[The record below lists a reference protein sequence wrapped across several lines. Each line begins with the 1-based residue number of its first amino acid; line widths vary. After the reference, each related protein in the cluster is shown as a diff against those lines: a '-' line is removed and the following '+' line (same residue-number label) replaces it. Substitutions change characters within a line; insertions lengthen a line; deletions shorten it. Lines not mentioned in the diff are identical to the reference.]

1 MSGPLP
7 LSERLLLIAERDA
20 RIAPTTPHPRPHPS
34 LPEVLAPGSN
44 VAYVSKAEN
53 DRLVRQALAL
63 GLGQFRV
70 SEHDHRLA
78 VEREMRRRP

>member
-7 LSERLLLIAERDA
+7 LSERLLLIAELDA
-20 RIAPTTPHPRPHPS
+20 RIAPTTNPRPHPS
-34 LPEVLAPGSN
+34 LPEALAPGSN

-53 DRLVRQALAL
+53 DRLVSQALAL

>member
-7 LSERLLLIAERDA
+7 LSERLLLIAELDA
-20 RIAPTTPHPRPHPS
+20 RTAPTTNPRPHPS

-53 DRLVRQALAL
+53 DRLVSQAIAM
-63 GLGQFRV
+63 GLGRFQVR
-70 SEHDHRLA
+70 
-78 VEREMRRRP
+78 

>member
-1 MSGPLP
+1 MSQPLP
-7 LSERLLLIAERDA
+7 LSERLLLIAELDA
-20 RIAPTTPHPRPHPS
+20 RIAPTTHPRPHPS

-53 DRLVRQALAL
+53 DRLVSQALAL

-78 VEREMRRRP
+78 VERELRRRP

>member
-7 LSERLLLIAERDA
+7 LSERMLLIAELDA
-20 RIAPTTPHPRPHPS
+20 RIAPTTPHPRPHPI

-53 DRLVRQALAL
+53 DRLVSQAIAM
-63 GLGQFRV
+63 GLSAFARPR
-70 SEHDHRLA
+70 D
-78 VEREMRRRP
+78 VEDEQG